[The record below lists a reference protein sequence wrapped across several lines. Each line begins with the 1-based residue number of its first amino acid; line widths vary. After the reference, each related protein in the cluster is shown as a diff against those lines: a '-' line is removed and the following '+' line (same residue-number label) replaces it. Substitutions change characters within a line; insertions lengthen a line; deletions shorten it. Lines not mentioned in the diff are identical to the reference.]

1 MNEIITPEDVVAVV
15 KSFLTC
21 NEGDETTECLMLSI
35 GAELLDV
42 SEETLIEM
50 IDKTESEEN

>member
-1 MNEIITPEDVVAVV
+1 MNIMITPEDVVEVM
-15 KSFLTC
+15 KSFLAC
-21 NEGDETTECLMLSI
+21 NEGGESTECLILSI

-50 IDKTESEEN
+50 IEK